1 MAEKPGMR
9 ATLLAVALA
18 CGLVEGAGAQGA
30 AQTQNREAIFA
41 QMLRDPGNVTLALRY
56 AKLSNDEGDL
66 EAAIGALERIL
77 FYNPSEPN
85 ARLYLGLLYAKLG
98 SNDMARGYFESVLQH
113 PATPGPIRARAEA
126 LLAKANERLSPHQWN
141 NYIRTGVRY
150 QSNANDEPDGT
161 YQVFDQRAGAP
172 SPNPFD
178 VEGNPSDDWNAYVQ
192 TGTFYSYDFGNQR
205 GDRFEASLTTYNT
218 RNARFDD
225 FNYNMAEVTAGIRFG
240 LPMENGLASV
250 KPYVIGTAAL
260 LDDQEYF
267 HGGGGGITFDI
278 PVGTILVSPFAEAVW
293 REYEDNDEIN
303 IIGGSQFEDR
313 SGVTTTAGFRLAT
326 NTYAAYRFN
335 SRFAY
340 ETRDA
345 NQNYESFERFLAE
358 IQFPFDVDVRG
369 HQLLITPLLGIR
381 YTNYDAPDP
390 TVQDIAAGDD
400 VTREDLEFRVGLA
413 ADYAINDWAGVGAQ
427 VLYRTTDFEPKR
439 IRNRQLDGLVRSQF
453 PVLRRR
459 RCRSSTAAWRPASPL
474 SLPARHCSP

>member
-18 CGLVEGAGAQGA
+18 CGLAESAVAQGA
-30 AQTQNREAIFA
+30 AQTQSREAIFA

-56 AKLSNDEGDL
+56 AKLSNDAGDL

-77 FYNPSEPN
+77 FYNPGEPN

-113 PATPGPIRARAEA
+113 PATPEPIRARAEA
-126 LLAKANERLSPHQWN
+126 LLAKANARLSPHQWN

-150 QSNANDEPDGT
+150 QSNGNDEPDGE
-161 YQVFDQRAGAP
+161 YEVFDPVNGLTT
-172 SPNPFD
+172 
-178 VEGNPSDDWNAYVQ
+178 VEGNPSSDWNAYVQ

-225 FNYNMAEVTAGIRFG
+225 FNYNMAEATAGIRFG

-250 KPYVIGTAAL
+250 KPYVIATAAL

-267 HGGGGGITFDI
+267 HGGGGGLVFDI
-278 PVGTILVSPFAEAVW
+278 PIGQIVVSPFAEAVW
-293 REYEDNDEIN
+293 REYENNDDIN

-313 SGVTTTAGFRLAT
+313 NGVTTTAGFRLAT
-326 NTYAAYRFN
+326 SAYAAYRFN
-335 SRFAY
+335 ARLAY

-345 NQNYESFERFLAE
+345 DEDYEEFERFLAE
-358 IQFPFDVDVRG
+358 IQFPFDVDIKG
-369 HQLLITPLLGIR
+369 HQLLITPLFGVR

-390 TVQDIAAGDD
+390 TVQDVAGGDD
-400 VTREDLEFRVGLA
+400 VIREDLEFRVGLA

-427 VLYRTTDFEPKR
+427 VLYRTTDS
-439 IRNRQLDGLVRSQF
+439 NLDAYETDNWTVSFGPNFRF
-453 PVLRRR
+453 
-459 RCRSSTAAWRPASPL
+459 
-474 SLPARHCSP
+474 